1 MFKNVRYGLTG
12 TGPRPTDQDG
22 FEFIGVSVEYN
33 AGSDGSELLRIELGV
48 PQVAAQDRTYQAGE
62 FSKDLSAGRIRIDAP
77 LGRPGQPESGVAIT
91 LFLPQVPPSLVDA
104 HDHTAATGVA
114 VFMSA
119 PPDGE
124 VESSLPYPSKET
136 SHSRDSPTPG
146 RSPPT
151 SAPSS
156 TAGPSRRAADCS

>member
-1 MFKNVRYGLTG
+1 MPEIVRYGLTG
-12 TGPRPTDQDG
+12 TGVDDKSGPA
-22 FEFIGVSVEYN
+22 SVLVEHTV
-33 AGSDGSELLRIELGV
+33 GSDGSELRIELLV
-48 PQVAAQDRTYQAGE
+48 PSFPPEVTAQDRRYQDGE
-62 FSKDLSAGRIRIDAP
+62 FSKDMSADQIRIDAP

-124 VESSLPYPSKET
+124 VAKFFAVSLEGDISFE
-136 SHSRDSPTPG
+136 R
-146 RSPPT
+146 
-151 SAPSS
+151 
-156 TAGPSRRAADCS
+156 